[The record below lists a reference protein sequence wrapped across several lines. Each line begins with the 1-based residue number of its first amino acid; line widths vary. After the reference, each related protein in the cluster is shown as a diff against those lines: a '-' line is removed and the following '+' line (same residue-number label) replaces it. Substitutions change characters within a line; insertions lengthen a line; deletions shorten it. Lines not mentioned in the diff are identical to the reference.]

1 VDRVLSLFGLYDI
14 LGYLLSGLALLLG
27 IWWAVAGEI
36 PEPSTTGL
44 LGLLAGGYAAGQLA
58 SVAGRAWED
67 RWWRWKGRPGD
78 LMIEGIP
85 SPADEDQ
92 FEVVGKSV
100 GEQIERE
107 VGIDG
112 LSADL
117 RLKLAHA
124 KLRKAQSHSRAD
136 AMRALHGLCRNLA
149 ASCAL
154 VGVIALAV
162 VAVHGSEPRLWIAAG
177 LAPVAGFL
185 FGSRAIRYQWRFS
198 REVLIGVLAL
208 RMP

>member
-1 VDRVLSLFGLYDI
+1 MDRVLSLFGIYDI
-14 LGYLLSGLALLLG
+14 LGYLLSGLALLVG
-27 IWWAVAGEI
+27 IWWVVAGEI

-67 RWWRWKGRPGD
+67 RWWRWRGRPSD
-78 LMIEGIP
+78 RMIEGIQYP
-85 SPADEDQ
+85 GEEDR
-92 FEVVGKSV
+92 FDVLGKSV
-100 GEQIERE
+100 GAEVEQE
-107 VGIDG
+107 VGIEG
-112 LSADL
+112 LSADV

-124 KLRKAQSHSRAD
+124 KLRKAQSHGRAD
-136 AMRALHGLCRNLA
+136 TMRALHGLCRNLA

-162 VAVHGSEPRLWIAAG
+162 VVVHGGEPRLWIAVC
-177 LAPVAGFL
+177 LAPVVSFL

-198 REVLIGVLAL
+198 REVLLGVLAL
-208 RMP
+208 RMR